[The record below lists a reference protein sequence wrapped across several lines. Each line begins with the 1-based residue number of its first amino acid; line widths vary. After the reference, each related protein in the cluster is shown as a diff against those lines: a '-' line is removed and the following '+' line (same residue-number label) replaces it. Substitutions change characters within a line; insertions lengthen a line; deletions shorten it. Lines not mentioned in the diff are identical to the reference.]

1 MGSDMTCY
9 IEVLIDGSW
18 QSEQFLDVNVFEFRC
33 RAVNDF
39 FQEGETESDLFFMSY
54 RGLPEDVSKLVEE
67 KYNFS
72 AFYSYLHGISW
83 VLLSELL
90 GIDYKKQRVFED
102 MFYDDIVKSSI
113 EDYFPDRFFEQLEI
127 LKALPYDHDKIR
139 IVFWFD

>member
-9 IEVLIDGSW
+9 VEVLIDGSW
-18 QSEQFLDVNVFEFRC
+18 QSERFSDVDVFSFRC

-39 FQEGETESDLFFMSY
+39 FQNGEPESDLFFMSF

-72 AFYSYLHGISW
+72 AFYSYLHGLSW
-83 VLLSELL
+83 ALLSELL
-90 GIDYKKQRVFED
+90 SIDYKKQRVFED

-127 LKALPYDHDKIR
+127 LKALPYEHDNIR
-139 IVFWFD
+139 LVFWFD